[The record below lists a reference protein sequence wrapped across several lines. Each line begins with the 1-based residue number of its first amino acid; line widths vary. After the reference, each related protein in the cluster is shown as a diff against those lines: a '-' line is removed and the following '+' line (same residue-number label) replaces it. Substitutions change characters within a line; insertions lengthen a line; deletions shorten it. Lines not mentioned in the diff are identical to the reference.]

1 MIMSPVT
8 ELVEEIRQGR
18 MIIMMDDEDRENEG
32 DLIVAAEKVTPD
44 IINFMCIHARGLI
57 CMPLAASLCD
67 RLELPLMV
75 ARGEDAHGTAFTVS
89 IEAARGVTTGISAA
103 DRARTVQVAIDPR
116 SRASDLV
123 RPGHIFP
130 LRANPG
136 GVLKRAGHTEA
147 GVELAGLAGLA
158 PGAVVVE
165 IMRDDGT
172 MARRADLELFAARHG
187 LKMGTLADL
196 VAYVKHDQNALQREK
211 TL

>member
-1 MIMSPVT
+1 MSPVT